1 MKEFLQVFAGQKC
14 SVYDDAGKTS
24 VICVFSEDFTADNIT
39 NVTGIFGWNEKAK
52 KQAGN
57 KCYKKKRGTENERF

>member
-1 MKEFLQVFAGQKC
+1 MKEFLQFFAERKC

-24 VICVFSEDFTADNIT
+24 VICVFSEESTADNIT
-39 NVTGIFGWNEKAK
+39 NVTGIFVWNEKVK

-57 KCYKKKRGTENERF
+57 KCYKKERGIENERF